1 MQARRHIAARRA
13 RPLSSRRRMIWIAAV
28 LLFPL
33 LGPLVRFVV
42 GQRGVV
48 HDPALRRG
56 PDSQFDGP
64 GAR

>member
-1 MQARRHIAARRA
+1 
-13 RPLSSRRRMIWIAAV
+13 MIWIAAV

-33 LGPLVRFVV
+33 LGPLVWFVV
-42 GQRGVV
+42 GQRGDVR
-48 HDPALRRG
+48 DPALRCG

>member
-1 MQARRHIAARRA
+1 
-13 RPLSSRRRMIWIAAV
+13 MIWIAAV
-28 LLFPL
+28 LLLPL

-42 GQRGVV
+42 GQRGDV